1 MSFICS
7 RIQEEDRTGKACT
20 PTVPFAKHPTDTPTQ
35 WMKNIGMYRKAER
48 ARERKKGIRGNMAA
62 YTWTHPIHRHN
73 CQLPP
78 SCHLHFTILSLIFF
92 FFFNIGYLHYHN
104 NILIYRIIYY
114 IIHILSLIPIYWFM
128 RILNYR
134 FELLFIINLVVN

>member
-48 ARERKKGIRGNMAA
+48 ARERKKALEGIWLRTLGRIRF
-62 YTWTHPIHRHN
+62 TGTIVN
-73 CQLPP
+73 CHHHVTSTSPY
-78 SCHLHFTILSLIFF
+78 SLWSF